1 MRAFPWKSQAYSPA
15 FNLVMSMCGTL
26 SARHALYPGVRPCTL
41 NQRRPLVVQATG
53 GRYLV
58 AGIWWSGLVSNQRP
72 PACQAG
78 ALPLSYPTDFRT
90 V

>member
-53 GRYLV
+53 ARYLV
-58 AGIWWSGLVSNQRP
+58 AGIWWSVNGGR
-72 PACQAG
+72 G
-78 ALPLSYPTDFRT
+78 WFRT
-90 V
+90 SGLLHVRQVLSP